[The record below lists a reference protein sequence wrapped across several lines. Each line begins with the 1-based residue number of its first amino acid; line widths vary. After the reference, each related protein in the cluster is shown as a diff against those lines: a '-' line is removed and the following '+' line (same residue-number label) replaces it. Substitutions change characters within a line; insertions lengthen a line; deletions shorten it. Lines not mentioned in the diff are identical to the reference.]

1 MRGIDTSKCDTVTD
15 ADKKGWQ
22 RFGYLDAN
30 LPPLRAEVYESKI
43 ACGGAVHADG
53 SAEIEEMTWLQK
65 RLKVLKGLEESKK
78 TSDAVCRV

>member
-1 MRGIDTSKCDTVTD
+1 M
-15 ADKKGWQ
+15 
-22 RFGYLDAN
+22 DAN